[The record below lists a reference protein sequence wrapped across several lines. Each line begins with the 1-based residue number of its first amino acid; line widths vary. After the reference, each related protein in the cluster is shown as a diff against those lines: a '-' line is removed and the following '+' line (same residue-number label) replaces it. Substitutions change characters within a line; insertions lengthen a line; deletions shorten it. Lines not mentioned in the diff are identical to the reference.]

1 MAEIITDT
9 DLPAAVVSA
18 VDAAELALM
27 IAGANARAS
36 RVAPCLASTDP
47 APTDDQVAEAK
58 LILVGAIKRWT
69 QAGAGAFQ
77 SQTAGPFAV
86 AVDTRQR
93 GGYNLWP
100 SEITQLQ
107 ELCGKRERAAFQI
120 DTAPSR
126 AAVHAEACALVFGAL
141 YCDCGADIA
150 GVPLYDGCDG

>member
-1 MAEIITDT
+1 MAEIITSD
-9 DLPAAVVSA
+9 DLPAAIVSA
-18 VDAAELALM
+18 TDAAELALM

-47 APTDDQVAEAK
+47 VPSADQLAEAK
-58 LILVGAIKRWT
+58 LILVGAVKRWT
-69 QAGAGAFQ
+69 QAGSGAYS

-107 ELCGKRERAAFQI
+107 EICGTKDRAAFHI
-120 DTAPSR
+120 DTVPSGW
-126 AAVHAEACALVFGAL
+126 AHSATCALVFGAL
-141 YCDCGADIA
+141 YCDCGADL
-150 GVPLYDGCDG
+150 GMLVGDE